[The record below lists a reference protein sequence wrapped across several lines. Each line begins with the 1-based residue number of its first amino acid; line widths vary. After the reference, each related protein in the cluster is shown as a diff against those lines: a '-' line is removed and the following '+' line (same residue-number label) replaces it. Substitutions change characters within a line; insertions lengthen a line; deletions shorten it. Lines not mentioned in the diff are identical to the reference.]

1 MGSPREDESTSSSGR
16 GSKGSWGTKGS
27 ASTLPSSLDARLT
40 KGASGATFCIAAW
53 AQAPETRSGD
63 RSPPDLGEEGESD
76 MSIEVVKISQGKF
89 LHLIKF

>member
-1 MGSPREDESTSSSGR
+1 M
-16 GSKGSWGTKGS
+16 
-27 ASTLPSSLDARLT
+27 LPSSLDARLT

-63 RSPPDLGEEGESD
+63 RSPPELGEEGESA
-76 MSIEVVKISQGKF
+76 MSIEVGNKSGGIF